1 MHTSLV
7 MVLTGRTFGMT
18 SLSSSA
24 GLRFGLSV
32 FLSFMYKWM
41 KPVCSWMLLP
51 QKEKG
56 FFLHKEAHVCLV
68 QSSLK
73 ADVCVC
79 FFQETVTPKRAAPS
93 STAVML
99 PQRRASSMTART
111 WPCSRY
117 KPAFCT
123 NTRSGMIVRSRIHSL
138 SQASD
143 WIGVLTSINEGN
155 YCVKGMWELQ
165 VNASKC
171 HAAAGKNFKET
182 ICHKSVHNCVYIALS
197 VGFLD

>member
-1 MHTSLV
+1 MNE
-7 MVLTGRTFGMT
+7 
-18 SLSSSA
+18 A
-24 GLRFGLSV
+24 GL
-32 FLSFMYKWM
+32 FLNVVTTK
-41 KPVCSWMLLP
+41 K
-51 QKEKG
+51 KG
-56 FFLHKEAHVCLV
+56 FFWHKEAHVCLV
-68 QSSLK
+68 QCSLK
-73 ADVCVC
+73 ADVCVCVC
-79 FFQETVTPKRAAPS
+79 FFQETVTPRRAAPS

-171 HAAAGKNFKET
+171 HTAAGKSFKET
-182 ICHKSVHNCVYIALS
+182 ICCLYTTVFTLRSQWDFWIKQEKENKIRKLALF
-197 VGFLD
+197 V